1 MSSVDDITCIKK
13 EVKPPRG
20 GWFTCA
26 TNAYRLTFG
35 ERKKKNCETYPNSR
49 RGSQDLNIMIRSM
62 TPPLR
67 RNQHIS
73 SCLSGPPSLG
83 YPRPV
88 ISLKT
93 INTWVWSYRVR
104 ITWRIERNKAERA
117 ERTPIHS
124 ILSPELAYSTQG
136 AFDHD
141 IPFFPKVGYVS
152 SHEGLS
158 CVRVW
163 NFQVGWDQMTPTSPA
178 LIH

>member
-1 MSSVDDITCIKK
+1 MTSLASTK

-26 TNAYRLTFG
+26 ANAYRLTFG
-35 ERKKKNCETYPNSR
+35 ERKKKCETCPNSR

-67 RNQHIS
+67 RKQHIS

-93 INTWVWSYRVR
+93 INTWVWSYLVR
-104 ITWRIERNKAERA
+104 ITWRIEKNSRKDTNSFNTLPGTNIFHPR
-117 ERTPIHS
+117 RVWRW
-124 ILSPELAYSTQG
+124 YSL
-136 AFDHD
+136 
-141 IPFFPKVGYVS
+141 FPKVGYVS
-152 SHEGLS
+152 SQEGIS

-163 NFQVGWDQMTPTSPA
+163 NFQVEWDLMTPTSPA